1 MTGKSW
7 KVRLLLT
14 RKINGSTAVSTK
26 LPFRKIERTDQG
38 GQMEAQ
44 HMKSVLQCYW
54 NKIRRDIISHCR
66 FPILSLVAFSIEI
79 HFSKSQFLIWNNIAL
94 WRSFNCKHWRWF
106 IQPSC
111 ELTHRTYS
119 KSNIIHV
126 LSLKIY
132 YLQDTCIS
140 CKWKS

>member
-14 RKINGSTAVSTK
+14 RKINGSTTVSTN

-38 GQMEAQ
+38 GQIETQ

-54 NKIRRDIISHCR
+54 NKIRRDIMSHCL
-66 FPILSLVAFSIEI
+66 FPILSLVAFITEI
-79 HFSKSQFLIWNNIAL
+79 HFSKSQFLIWNNIEITL
-94 WRSFNCKHWRWF
+94 WRSFNCKHWRWS

-119 KSNIIHV
+119 KLNIIHV
-126 LSLKIY
+126 WSLKIY
-132 YLQDTCIS
+132 YLQDIS
-140 CKWKS
+140 C